1 MLGFYLAL
9 IDEPSDRE
17 KFSEIYASYKN
28 MMFGVAMSVLHNEAL
43 ASEAVQDCLL
53 KIAEIIGDIP
63 PVKNNQQLLPESG
76 KSRKLKAFLIITARN
91 KAINKLR
98 AEHYENLEPLG
109 ENEPVSDNALNGIMS
124 EIGYKRLV
132 DEVGKLDSIYRDALT
147 YRLVYEY
154 STEEISDLL
163 GLPMRTV
170 ETRIY
175 RGRKL
180 LRERLEAI
188 FDEN

>member
-1 MLGFYLAL
+1 
-9 IDEPSDRE
+9 
-17 KFSEIYASYKN
+17 
-28 MMFGVAMSVLHNEAL
+28 
-43 ASEAVQDCLL
+43 
-53 KIAEIIGDIP
+53 
-63 PVKNNQQLLPESG
+63 
-76 KSRKLKAFLIITARN
+76 
-91 KAINKLR
+91 
-98 AEHYENLEPLG
+98 
-109 ENEPVSDNALNGIMS
+109 MS

-147 YRLVYEY
+147 YRLVFEY

>member
-63 PVKNNQQLLPESG
+63 PVKSQ
-76 KSRKLKAFLIITARN
+76 KLKAFLIITARN

-98 AEHYENLEPLG
+98 AEHYEKLEPLG
-109 ENEPVSDNALNGIMS
+109 ENEPVSDNTLNGIMS
-124 EIGYKRLV
+124 EIGYQRLV

-147 YRLVYEY
+147 YRLVFEY